1 MRLSSPDNYEDSM
14 ETSSYGGSSVGSNI
28 YGSSSVDL
36 LRLREVEVKKRINK
50 MVSESPIVDSPV
62 SQQAVSQS
70 TASNPSYRQK
80 AGQKGLKAETA
91 QCSTTEN
98 R

>member
-1 MRLSSPDNYEDSM
+1 M
-14 ETSSYGGSSVGSNI
+14 ENSSYGGSSVGSNV

-36 LRLREVEVKKRINK
+36 LRLREVEVKKRISK
-50 MVSESPIVDSPV
+50 MVSDVPIIDSPV
-62 SQQAVSQS
+62 SHHAGIQS
-70 TASNPSYRQK
+70 PASNPSYRQK

-91 QCSTTEN
+91 LTSTSGS